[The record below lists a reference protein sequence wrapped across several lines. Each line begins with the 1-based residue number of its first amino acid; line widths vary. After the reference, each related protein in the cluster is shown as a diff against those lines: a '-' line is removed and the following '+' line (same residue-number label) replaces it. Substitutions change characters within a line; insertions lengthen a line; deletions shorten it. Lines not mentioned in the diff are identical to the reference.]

1 MMIRSVL
8 IRSGLILSVS
18 ALALAAC
25 AGKTPPP
32 AIAYDS
38 GSFRPA
44 AIEADPPKPVEIVT
58 IVEPLPLPGQLQPLP
73 SSSQPDKRP
82 PTVRVEAANKAALQ
96 EPTAYGYINAV
107 QVYPFMEGALYR
119 LYAAPE
125 LVSDIALQPGEQLTA
140 VSAGDTVRWVIGDTT
155 SGSGDNKRVH
165 VLVKPFAPGLK
176 TNLVITTDQR
186 SYHIQLESTDRTSMA
201 AISWTYPQDR
211 LLALQRRNE
220 RAEAA
225 SPIDSGVA
233 LENLR
238 FRYAVS
244 GDNPPWR
251 PVRAFDDGSKVYI
264 EFPGR
269 IDQGEAPPLFVVG
282 PDGDNQ
288 LVNYRVRRNFY
299 IVDRLFAA
307 AELRLG
313 ADPQQVVR
321 ISRTDG
327 VASTDG
333 TRPRPGQ

>member
-1 MMIRSVL
+1 MNGIASIRS
-8 IRSGLILSVS
+8 ILILSVS
-18 ALALAAC
+18 ALTLAAC

-38 GSFRPA
+38 DSFRQAVAQP
-44 AIEADPPKPVEIVT
+44 EPPKPVEIVAVPT
-58 IVEPLPLPGQLQPLP
+58 PLPLPGQLQPPP
-73 SSSQPDKRP
+73 SEVKPDKRP
-82 PTVRVEAANKAALQ
+82 PTDRVDAANKAALQ
-96 EPTAYGYINAV
+96 EPSTHGYINAV
-107 QVYPFMEGALYR
+107 QVYPYVESALYR

-125 LVSDIALQPGEQLTA
+125 QVSDIALQPGETLTA
-140 VSAGDTVRWVIGDTT
+140 VSSGDTVRWVIGDTT
-155 SGSGDNKRVH
+155 SGSGDAKRVH

-176 TNLVITTDQR
+176 TNLVITTDRR
-186 SYHIQLESTDRTSMA
+186 SYHLQLESTDRTSMA

-211 LLALQRRNE
+211 LFALQRQN
-220 RAEAA
+220 AQADAA
-225 SPIDSGVA
+225 APLAAGVA

-238 FRYAVS
+238 FRYAIS
-244 GDNPPWR
+244 GDSPPWR

-288 LVNYRVRRNFY
+288 LVNYRVRGNYY

-313 ADPQQVVR
+313 TDPQQVVR
-321 ISRTDG
+321 ISRTDD
-327 VASTDG
+327 VASNDG
-333 TRPRPGQ
+333 PRRRTGR